1 MEQRG
6 RQLVGGVQARREE
19 EETGV
24 QREGCMWIGE
34 MEKGIWIVHMDKEK
48 NECVIAEE
56 WKEKEEEQSVG
67 VTRFI

>member
-19 EETGV
+19 EETGE

-34 MEKGIWIVHMDKEK
+34 MEKG
-48 NECVIAEE
+48 
-56 WKEKEEEQSVG
+56 S
-67 VTRFI
+67 